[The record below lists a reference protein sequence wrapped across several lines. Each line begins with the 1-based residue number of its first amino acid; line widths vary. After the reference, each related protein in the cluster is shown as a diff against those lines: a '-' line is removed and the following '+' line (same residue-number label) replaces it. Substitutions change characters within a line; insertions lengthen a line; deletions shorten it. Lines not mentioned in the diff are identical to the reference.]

1 MTGMSPCLNN
11 MKTELFISWRYLM
24 TKRKEKFISLISII
38 SVLGI
43 AIGVMALIV
52 VIAVMAGFD
61 KDLRDKVVGN
71 YSHITITGYQAID
84 EQEYGRILE
93 KISRHPQIK
102 GISPYVQGQV
112 LIKEGNRFFA
122 VGLKGINPETEP
134 AVTKI
139 KKYLLSGNMDELGQD
154 EVFIGKELAL
164 YLGVGLNSGLMAY
177 SPFGKE
183 RILKVAGIFNSGM
196 YDYDLNLIFTNIK
209 TAQDILGLNN
219 QFSAIA
225 IKLDNLNLADKVR
238 GQLSSVLGFDYA
250 LKTWMEANQNFFA
263 ALKLEKL
270 TMFII
275 LTLIILVAS
284 FNIISTL
291 VVMVVEKTRDIGI
304 LKAIGMTSARIRKIF
319 TYEGLIIGS
328 LGVFSGTVGGL
339 LLCGLLK
346 KYQFIKLPQDIYYI
360 DRLPVSI
367 EFWPDIV
374 LIILAAI
381 AITLISTIYPASKAA
396 KLKPVEALRYE

>member
-1 MTGMSPCLNN
+1 
-11 MKTELFISWRYLM
+11 MKTELFISWRYLA
-24 TKRKEKFISLISII
+24 TKRKEKFISLISVI

-52 VIAVMAGFD
+52 VIAVMTGFD
-61 KDLRDKVVGN
+61 KDLRDKIVGN
-71 YSHITITGYQAID
+71 YSHITITSFKGID
-84 EQEYGRILE
+84 AQEYGKILE
-93 KISRHPQIK
+93 KISANPQIK

-112 LIKEGNRFFA
+112 LIKEGNRVFA

-134 AVTKI
+134 SVTKL
-139 KKYLLSGNMDELGQD
+139 KKYLTVGNMDGLGQD
-154 EVFIGKELAL
+154 KVIIGKELAL
-164 YLGVGLNSGLMAY
+164 YLGLGLNSDLMTY

-183 RILKVAGIFNSGM
+183 RNLKVAGIFNSGM
-196 YDYDLNLIFTNIK
+196 YDYDLNLIFTNLK

-219 QFSAIA
+219 KFSAIA
-225 IKLDNLNLADKVR
+225 IKLDNLNLADKAKDE
-238 GQLSSVLGFDYA
+238 LSNALGFDYN
-250 LKTWMEANQNFFA
+250 LKTWMQANQNFFA

-304 LKAIGMTSARIRKIF
+304 LKAIGMTSVRIRKIF
-319 TYEGLIIGS
+319 TYEGLIIGA
-328 LGVFSGTVGGL
+328 LGTFLGTAGGIA
-339 LLCGLLK
+339 LCGLLK

-360 DRLPVSI
+360 DKLPVSI

-374 LIILAAI
+374 LIILAAL